1 MVEMEGLERNI
12 QLTSNPSNGHA
23 EARLWYG
30 NGIQSLR
37 EKDDDQDFQAKVWH
51 ELGTLEACNFVP

>member
-1 MVEMEGLERNI
+1 M
-12 QLTSNPSNGHA
+12 
-23 EARLWYG
+23 LWYG

-37 EKDDDQDFQAKVWH
+37 EKDEDEDFQAKVWH